1 MSDGSCGCGDH
12 NTYILSEDH
21 SSQQICNVLHMD
33 QVCYVRFL
41 GCEQTRYNKKFGVQG
56 WEDGELGVK
65 IATFITV
72 FENLGPGRVFY
83 Y

>member
-1 MSDGSCGCGDH
+1 MSYKPYGCGDH
-12 NTYILSEDH
+12 NTYILSEDQ

-41 GCEQTRYNKKFGVQG
+41 GCEQTRYNQKFRVQG
-56 WEDGELGVK
+56 WENGELGVK
-65 IATFITV
+65 IATFIRV
-72 FENLGPGRVFY
+72 FENLGPRRVFY